1 MSTNKTEQELKAKL
15 DELEAE
21 LNQKQTAN
29 REQAKTV
36 YAEIETDTEEEQ
48 ELMANIYSW
57 LNLARDKFNGLS
69 SGGKLVVG
77 IAAVWLGFT
86 ALNLVL
92 HLISNLIIVGILGL
106 VLYVAYQKLLVN
118 Q

>member
-1 MSTNKTEQELKAKL
+1 MSSNKTEQELKAKL

-21 LNQKQTAN
+21 LNQKQSGDG
-29 REQAKTV
+29 EQAKTV
-36 YAEIETDTEEEQ
+36 YAEIETDTEEEA

-57 LNLARDKFNGLS
+57 LNLARNKFDGLS

-77 IAAVWLGFT
+77 VAAIWLGFT
-86 ALNLVL
+86 ALNMVL
-92 HLISNLIIVGILGL
+92 HLISNLIILGILGL
-106 VLYVAYQKLLVN
+106 VLYFAYQKVIVN